1 MVKATHSLMGRPQ
14 DNKIA
19 YLYDRT
25 IHKCWR
31 IEKCSSKVMRS
42 IVRFETFFFT
52 SSGTQHTFTIVVFT
66 VAIDF
71 QLGQFQYIVLLHNY
85 LE

>member
-1 MVKATHSLMGRPQ
+1 MLENWEVQLQS
-14 DNKIA
+14 N
-19 YLYDRT
+19 
-25 IHKCWR
+25 
-31 IEKCSSKVMRS
+31 EKYSAVWN
-42 IVRFETFFFT
+42 FFFT